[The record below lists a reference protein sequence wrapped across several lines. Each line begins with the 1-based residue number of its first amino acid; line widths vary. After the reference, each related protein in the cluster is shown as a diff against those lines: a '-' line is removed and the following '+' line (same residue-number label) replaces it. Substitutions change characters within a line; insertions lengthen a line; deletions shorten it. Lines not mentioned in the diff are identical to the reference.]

1 MKQIKLVVG
10 VMLLMGVMAVSVP
23 AFAAGITVTPWQV
36 AYELLGTSNNLAVAN
51 APTPVFIAGST
62 LTTEMY
68 LGLTLTG
75 PAAFNGSTIYSV
87 CANNSGGTGFQLI
100 GSSLPYSAT
109 NLTIPLTSSG
119 NLASILANNQFF
131 VTSDAACNGAATTI
145 NQNMQYIVPALSAVG
160 NAPLAATMYLGGGAL
175 HAYSAANV
183 ITVLN
188 QISTTLSTTDLIL
201 IDYINAPANGTH
213 LVPVTGSTNVIAMS
227 PSKLTVTNQTFAS
240 GNSLPPAA
248 LNLVATLYDS
258 QNWSGIT
265 SAYLAFNGDCVSGNT
280 TGAVNT
286 ATSLVNGLL
295 TLSTNSGYA
304 LPISGASSNGIT
316 VCVTVS
322 GNSTLP
328 SRTVTGSYVYTPVTG
343 YRAPYNS
350 AGANSAWQTW
360 TPNGYQAFCPY
371 VYAGG
376 GAAASSNTTFVN
388 DTFVRFVNASAANA
402 TVFAQ
407 IYNGSAPNPTPYT
420 LGVIAP
426 YSSGTYW
433 GGDLAVMAGISYGTT
448 FAAQYTVTAPP
459 LQVTGCA
466 YYKRV
471 NSNGSNDRAVP
482 LLTDVFAQVIEENRP
497 R

>member
-1 MKQIKLVVG
+1 
-10 VMLLMGVMAVSVP
+10 
-23 AFAAGITVTPWQV
+23 
-36 AYELLGTSNNLAVAN
+36 
-51 APTPVFIAGST
+51 
-62 LTTEMY
+62 
-68 LGLTLTG
+68 
-75 PAAFNGSTIYSV
+75 
-87 CANNSGGTGFQLI
+87 
-100 GSSLPYSAT
+100 
-109 NLTIPLTSSG
+109 
-119 NLASILANNQFF
+119 
-131 VTSDAACNGAATTI
+131 
-145 NQNMQYIVPALSAVG
+145 
-160 NAPLAATMYLGGGAL
+160 
-175 HAYSAANV
+175 
-183 ITVLN
+183 
-188 QISTTLSTTDLIL
+188 
-201 IDYINAPANGTH
+201 
-213 LVPVTGSTNVIAMS
+213 MS
-227 PSKLTVTNQTFAS
+227 PSKITVTNQAYNS
-240 GNSLPPAA
+240 SLPPAS

-265 SAYLAFNGDCVSGNT
+265 SAYLAFNGNCVSGNT
-280 TGAVNT
+280 TGSVNT

-295 TLSTNSGYA
+295 TLSTNSAYA
-304 LPISGASSNGIT
+304 LPIAGASSNGLT
-316 VCVTVS
+316 VCVTTA
-322 GNSTLP
+322 GNAMLP
-328 SRTVTGSYVYTPVTG
+328 SRTISGSYVYVPGTRLLFGAIRTSARNLDLDGTPLPEG
-343 YRAPYNS
+343 NFRAPYNS
-350 AGANSAWQTW
+350 AGANAAWQIW

-407 IYNGSAPNPTPYT
+407 VYNGSVPSPTPYT

-482 LLTDVFAQVIEENRP
+482 LLTDVMAPVIELFNR
-497 R
+497 RT